1 MCKYPDVRVDLL
13 SLQILTTEV
22 IKEIYELAEMVF
34 QILLFKAKKRRDKK
48 ESAFVMIRNGS

>member
-1 MCKYPDVRVDLL
+1 MRVDLL

-34 QILLFKAKKRRDKK
+34 QILLFEAKKRRDKK

>member
-34 QILLFKAKKRRDKK
+34 QILLFEAKKRRDKK